1 MPEPRLSTQRP
12 DPTRLWVRYS
22 LRPWP
27 GPDGFWTDLA
37 EAGVGRDERV
47 DGIEPP
53 ELEELDDVFYVP
65 PVADEMLAGRLR
77 LLRSLAGGD
86 TPFLLQ
92 LLPGEEE
99 PEVGGGQIVYDLLPA
114 LVGGDMSALDQLPA
128 GSNVIWPL
136 IAGLTD
142 QPAMVEAG
150 LDRLAAMGV
159 GCVRGLA
166 LVLQPAIRRRLAELG
181 GEAVFDRLF
190 HGPPPAERLFAIR
203 AGAVGLKPFLE
214 RPLPGESRALAHNRW
229 LAGELAVIGELW
241 LRVERSE
248 SRGQAFFRAARLI
261 DEADRDIQ
269 VLSSEGN
276 LGVIP
281 WLDPPSREVIEEL
294 VADGRSSLREEL
306 EAEYLS

>member
-27 GPDGFWTDLA
+27 GPAGFWTDLA

-47 DGIEPP
+47 DGIEPSIF
-53 ELEELDDVFYVP
+53 EGLDDVCYVP
-65 PVADEMLAGRLR
+65 PVADEMLAFRRR
-77 LLRSLAGGD
+77 LLQSLAGDD

-92 LLPGEEE
+92 ILPGEEE
-99 PEVGGGQIVYDLLPA
+99 PEVEGGKIVYDLLPV
-114 LVGGDMSALDQLPA
+114 LVGGDMNLLARLPA

-142 QPAMVEAG
+142 QSEMVEAG
-150 LDRLAAMGV
+150 LDRLAATGV

-181 GEAVFDRLF
+181 GEGVFDRLF

-203 AGAVGLKPFLE
+203 AAAVGLKPFLD
-214 RPLPGESRALAHNRW
+214 RPLPTESRALAHNRW

-261 DEADRDIQ
+261 DEADRDIH

-276 LGVIP
+276 LGVVP
-281 WLDPPSREVIEEL
+281 WLDPPSREVIEDL
-294 VADGRSSLREEL
+294 VSAGRSSLREEL